1 MINEL
6 QIRLKPTNNKAKVAF
21 WILGACAVI
30 SFIAYYLMRGGGVER
45 ASLVGLLGLIF
56 LTASLTFYT
65 KYMSSVY
72 YYEIM
77 RDVSGVPLFLVKQVV
92 GKRVSTLCRIAL
104 YEIKKIE
111 RTTVAERKAY
121 KTPTDRRRYSYVPT
135 FMPDVT
141 YRLTTL
147 SRYERAE
154 IYIEISDEFAEIFSA
169 YVSEAQTLAA
179 EDTKPC
185 NNEF

>member
-6 QIRLKPTNNKAKVAF
+6 QIKLRPTNNKAKVAF
-21 WILGACAVI
+21 SIFGACAVI
-30 SFIAYYLMRGGGVER
+30 AFVAYYLMRGNEVEK
-45 ASLVGLLGLIF
+45 ASLVGLLGLVL

-77 RDVSGVPLFLVKQVV
+77 RDTAGVPLFLVKQAV

-111 RTTVAERKAY
+111 RTTAPERKAY
-121 KTPTDRRRYSYVPT
+121 KTPADHRRYNYVPT
-135 FMPDVT
+135 FMPSVT

-147 SRYERAE
+147 SRYEKAE
-154 IYIEISDEFAEIFSA
+154 IYIEISDEFAETFKV
-169 YVSEAQTLAA
+169 YVAEAQTLSA
-179 EDTKPC
+179 ED
-185 NNEF
+185 E